1 MPVNHPRRFSVPS
14 PVVDTVAAIVV
25 TSFAVLGVLLVL
37 LQGPG
42 IWLALLAALA
52 CQWWRGD
59 LFSWWTLGAVALLA
73 ALAEIAE
80 FGASAVGA
88 AKAQGTKAGL
98 WGAILGSLVGLVVGT
113 FAIPVPI
120 LGSVIGGILG
130 AGLGALAAE
139 RGVSNR
145 PWKESAAVGGGAAL
159 GRLMST
165 VVKSAF
171 ACVAAVPLMVDAW
184 VG

>member
-1 MPVNHPRRFSVPS
+1 M
-14 PVVDTVAAIVV
+14 DILAAVIV
-25 TSFAVLGVLLVL
+25 TLFALMGVGLVL

-59 LFSWWTLGAVALLA
+59 LFSWWTLGAVALIA

-80 FGASAVGA
+80 FSASAVGA
-88 AKAQGTKAGL
+88 AKAEGTRAGV
-98 WGAILGSLVGLVVGT
+98 WGAILGSLVGLVAGS
-113 FAIPVPI
+113 FMIPVPI
-120 LGSVIGGILG
+120 LGSVIGAIVG

-139 RGVSNR
+139 RGVSKR
-145 PWKESAAVGGGAAL
+145 TWTESAAVGKGAAI

-165 VVKSAF
+165 VVKTGF
-171 ACVAAVPLMVDAW
+171 ACVAAAVLVAGAW
-184 VG
+184 VP